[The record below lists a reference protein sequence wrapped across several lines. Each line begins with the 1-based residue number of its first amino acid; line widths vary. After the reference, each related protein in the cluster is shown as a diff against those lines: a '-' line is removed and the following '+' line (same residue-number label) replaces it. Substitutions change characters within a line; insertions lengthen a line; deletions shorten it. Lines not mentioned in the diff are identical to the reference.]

1 MRSDSKSSESGQSGD
16 SGGGG
21 DNGDNG
27 ELAEQL
33 LDLLVYAPIGLAL
46 EAKDLIPKLVD
57 RGRGQVSLMRLA
69 GKVASNRGRNY
80 SKPEP
85 SVTMPIADY
94 DTSTAADL
102 LPKLATL
109 NRDQLT
115 YVLEYEQQNRN
126 RKTVV
131 NRINALLKEKTQ
143 TTS

>member
-1 MRSDSKSSESGQSGD
+1 MRSDSKSSEPGQSGD
-16 SGGGG
+16 SGGG
-21 DNGDNG
+21 GDNG

-69 GKVASNRGRNY
+69 GKVASNRGRSY

-109 NRDQLT
+109 NPDQLT
-115 YVLEYEQQNRN
+115 FVLEYEQQNRN